1 MERELGHDAP
11 DRSVES
17 VTPMTDSASVKN
29 DSDSTSGRRK
39 WLFLAVASV
48 AAVVVGVVLVA
59 RVGENEKGRRALG
72 LARLAD
78 WPEGATEVRADG
90 TRNAF
95 SMTYLLRFSAP
106 PEAIEA
112 WIRQSPGLK
121 GVSPEQFT
129 PQRMLLPYPA
139 DGETSTE
146 HRYFHPDPR
155 YPWFDPTIRNRG
167 RRYTIPQDRNACGGE
182 VIIDDEAQT
191 VFVRSSRS

>member
-1 MERELGHDAP
+1 MMLLTGGWG
-11 DRSVES
+11 

-39 WLFLAVASV
+39 WLILAVAGV
-48 AAVVVGVVLVA
+48 AVVVAAVVLVA
-59 RVGENEKGRRALG
+59 RGGESEKARRALD

-78 WPEGATEVRADG
+78 WPESATGIRADG

-95 SMTYLLRFSAP
+95 SMTCLLRFSAP
-106 PEAIEA
+106 PEAIDA

-121 GVSPEQFT
+121 GVSPEPFL
-129 PQRMLLPYPA
+129 PQHMLLPYPA
-139 DGETSTE
+139 DGETSAE
-146 HRYFHPDPR
+146 HRYFHPDTR

-167 RRYTIPQDRNACGGE
+167 RRYEVPQDRNACGGE
-182 VIIDDEAQT
+182 VIIDDEAHT